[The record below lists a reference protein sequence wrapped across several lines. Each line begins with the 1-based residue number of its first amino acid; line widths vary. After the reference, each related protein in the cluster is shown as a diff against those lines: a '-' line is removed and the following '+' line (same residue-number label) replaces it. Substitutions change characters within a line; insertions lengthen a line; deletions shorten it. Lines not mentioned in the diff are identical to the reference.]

1 MRRVLPLVL
10 AAVAW
15 LQLAVPA
22 ACLAMP
28 LDADSSHCET
38 LMPAAH
44 AGDCLEMRADDGN
57 RSLDRLAPPVSG
69 FWIVRPLSIALTLPA
84 EPVAVLAASAAPG
97 HRPTGPPPLIEFG
110 RLRI

>member
-1 MRRVLPLVL
+1 MRRILPLVV

-22 ACLAMP
+22 ACLATP
-28 LDADSSHCET
+28 LDAGSSHCET
-38 LMPAAH
+38 VMPADH

-57 RSLDRLAPPVSG
+57 RGLDRLAPLVGAFS
-69 FWIVRPLSIALTLPA
+69 IVRPLSIALALPA

-97 HRPTGPPPLIEFG
+97 HRATGPPPLIEFG